1 MSVTTSVPSNV
12 SPDAFSAIF
21 SSKKLS
27 KSRSNDVIYTIS
39 SAVNAIEDALPN
51 HRTHPASEENDLRAA
66 VTQAS
71 VSNAESDVTHLDG
84 VPIQDLRVSIQEF
97 AKRLRPFNPPPP
109 PVPMSDAESADGVQK
124 ERSEPTSEA
133 RHRSYST
140 ILTIRESTY
149 ADGHKTYEAH
159 TTPLVR
165 IDEMNAPSAPEG
177 GDIQQ
182 GDAPSVTG
190 VPSRFLERM
199 RIRQLRWDDFR
210 ERRHSG
216 RTVHAIS
223 VRRQRKLKMKKHKY
237 KKLMRRTRTLRRKL
251 ERG

>member
-1 MSVTTSVPSNV
+1 MSVTTSVPPNAN
-12 SPDAFSAIF
+12 PDAFSAIF
-21 SSKKLS
+21 SSKKQS

-39 SAVNAIEDALPN
+39 SAVNAIENALPD
-51 HRTHPASEENDLRAA
+51 HRIHPASEENDLRAV

-71 VSNAESDVTHLDG
+71 ASNAESVTHLDG

-97 AKRLRPFNPPPP
+97 AKSLRPFNPPPP
-109 PVPMSDAESADGVQK
+109 PVPMDEAESPDEG
-124 ERSEPTSEA
+124 SESKSDS
-133 RHRSYST
+133 RHQSYST
-140 ILTIRESTY
+140 ILTIRESTH

-165 IDEMNAPSAPEG
+165 IDDMDAPSAYKG
-177 GDIQQ
+177 GDIQE
-182 GDAPSVTG
+182 GNAPSMTD
-190 VPSRFLERM
+190 VPSRFLERI
-199 RIRQLRWDDFR
+199 RIRQLRRDSSR
-210 ERRHSG
+210 ERRHND

-223 VRRQRKLKMKKHKY
+223 VKRQRKLKMKRHKY